1 MKKYIALFAAV
12 ILILAAAVIPAETY
26 AENIHKT
33 IPFPEYYLNECPK
46 CGTVQTLSLSGVR
59 DICVYTPYGYDEAE
73 QYDVVL
79 LLHGSGGDITDWI
92 TKSQN
97 VFSRR
102 DCVGISGRKLYDWM
116 IYEGKIK
123 PVIIASIDNNYR
135 NTYKELETDVN
146 NVIKAIVD
154 NFSTFAPSFS
164 DENITN
170 ARKHFT
176 IGGLSMGSMF
186 LMRYMLDYPDFFGN
200 YLLISGYSNIAG
212 FQKEL
217 AEIENKPEK
226 VFIGCGVDDWFIM
239 YARRINEFMPQ
250 CSYDVEFVEYA
261 YGHNWRT
268 WFSSIY
274 DSLIYLYGTDNKH
287 GDFQSGAKSIIKRIC
302 STYGTTL
309 ISQ

>member
-1 MKKYIALFAAV
+1 MKRCFIFFVAFLFV
-12 ILILAAAVIPAETY
+12 FSLTLAPSQSFADSEPRQ
-26 AENIHKT
+26 
-33 IPFPEYYLNECPK
+33 IPFPEYYLDECPVK
-46 CGTVQTLSLSGVR
+46 GTVQTLSMEGVR
-59 DICVYTPYGYDEAE
+59 DVCVYTPYGYDPSK

-102 DCVGISGRKLYDWM
+102 DRVGISGRKLYDWM

-123 PVIIASIDNNYR
+123 PVIIASIDNNYQ

-226 VFIGCGVDDWFIM
+226 IFIGCGADDWFIM

-250 CSYDVEFVEYA
+250 CSDDVKLVEYA

-274 DSLIYLYGTDNKH
+274 DSLIYLYGTDNEH

-302 STYGTTL
+302 SIYSTTL